1 MSPAPG
7 KNGLPDRRRETG
19 RFGEDAAA
27 AYLQSGG
34 YRIVVRNW
42 RCRSGEIDIIAELG
56 GLLVFV
62 EVRTRRPTGTFGT
75 AKESVDAR
83 KQRQVREVA
92 QVYLSQTKRYEA
104 KLRFDVIA
112 VELGADESAA
122 TNIEHIEN
130 AF

>member
-1 MSPAPG
+1 
-7 KNGLPDRRRETG
+7 
-19 RFGEDAAA
+19 
-27 AYLQSGG
+27 
-34 YRIVVRNW
+34 
-42 RCRSGEIDIIAELG
+42 
-56 GLLVFV
+56 
-62 EVRTRRPTGTFGT
+62 
-75 AKESVDAR
+75 
-83 KQRQVREVA
+83 VREVA